1 MSLQVNLYPPNPA
14 ILPKASPNPPDTPTP
29 KPQSA
34 DLNPHPISGRPT
46 ASPIEDKEFKDK
58 ETIWCLIANIMDKY
72 RPILGKTVIQYDD
85 VPNWSDLT
93 PPDGHS
99 SEEGDQVLLGKISS
113 KDRSV
118 LLDEFNTYVCRFYTN
133 TTTICAEKKLQL
145 IARFVQEEFKYALG
159 RNANFSEMIKNHC
172 GNCGDK
178 AGIFKLMVYLVKKQD
193 PTIMKGINVDII
205 VQGAKD
211 PEYLGPGG
219 ELLVVSSQRG
229 MKETTPSG
237 MKETTPNR
245 QLDIKPVPPS
255 RCNTSHLLDII
266 TLPSGQIVLLDLSDS
281 SHLSQEYGKIA
292 MQGIPVYPGDT
303 PVDRKPGEDPF
314 GKNAYLLFLP
324 GEDMGVMRI
333 LCHEDYDKYLFKHGE
348 NRMFELRLVGIQSC
362 LFGMYQRK
370 SFEEAKQQAL
380 AIMRNMRDLL
390 EPDGT
395 KNDLTQDPTT
405 LKSFKPLIDELSVED
420 RKDLIQ
426 AFTKTIEKNEKP
438 FTRPPSTVG
447 KKAFIQPGV
456 IDESKSK
463 EIWVFLNKHGFL
475 SDRGKIT
482 QRTIESPNMTQYLK
496 YLSEEKDDEV
506 KRHVLR
512 ILQNAASETLLD
524 IFKRIY
530 ERSSKEVA
538 IRRIITEVVDRM
550 PRPSRL

>member
-1 MSLQVNLYPPNPA
+1 D
-14 ILPKASPNPPDTPTP
+14 I
-29 KPQSA
+29 
-34 DLNPHPISGRPT
+34 
-46 ASPIEDKEFKDK
+46 
-58 ETIWCLIANIMDKY
+58 
-72 RPILGKTVIQYDD
+72 
-85 VPNWSDLT
+85 
-93 PPDGHS
+93 
-99 SEEGDQVLLGKISS
+99 
-113 KDRSV
+113 SV
-118 LLDEFNTYVCRFYTN
+118 LLDEFNTYVCQFYTN
-133 TTTICAEKKLQL
+133 TTTIRAEKKLQL
-145 IARFVQEEFKYALG
+145 IARFVQERFKYALG

-229 MKETTPSG
+229 MKETTPNG
-237 MKETTPNR
+237 
-245 QLDIKPVPPS
+245 QLEI
-255 RCNTSHLLDII
+255 NTFHFLNII

-324 GEDMGVMRI
+324 GEYMGVMRI

-438 FTRPPSTVG
+438 FTRPPS
-447 KKAFIQPGV
+447 
-456 IDESKSK
+456 
-463 EIWVFLNKHGFL
+463 
-475 SDRGKIT
+475 
-482 QRTIESPNMTQYLK
+482 
-496 YLSEEKDDEV
+496 
-506 KRHVLR
+506 
-512 ILQNAASETLLD
+512 
-524 IFKRIY
+524 
-530 ERSSKEVA
+530 
-538 IRRIITEVVDRM
+538 
-550 PRPSRL
+550 

>member
-1 MSLQVNLYPPNPA
+1 
-14 ILPKASPNPPDTPTP
+14 
-29 KPQSA
+29 
-34 DLNPHPISGRPT
+34 
-46 ASPIEDKEFKDK
+46 

-72 RPILGKTVIQYDD
+72 RPILGETVIQYDD

-324 GEDMGVMRI
+324 GEYMGVMRI
-333 LCHEDYDKYLFKHGE
+333 LCHEDYDKSLFKHGE
-348 NRMFELRLVGIQSC
+348 NRMFE
-362 LFGMYQRK
+362 
-370 SFEEAKQQAL
+370 
-380 AIMRNMRDLL
+380 
-390 EPDGT
+390 
-395 KNDLTQDPTT
+395 
-405 LKSFKPLIDELSVED
+405 
-420 RKDLIQ
+420 
-426 AFTKTIEKNEKP
+426 
-438 FTRPPSTVG
+438 
-447 KKAFIQPGV
+447 
-456 IDESKSK
+456 
-463 EIWVFLNKHGFL
+463 
-475 SDRGKIT
+475 
-482 QRTIESPNMTQYLK
+482 
-496 YLSEEKDDEV
+496 
-506 KRHVLR
+506 VL
-512 ILQNAASETLLD
+512 
-524 IFKRIY
+524 
-530 ERSSKEVA
+530 
-538 IRRIITEVVDRM
+538 
-550 PRPSRL
+550 